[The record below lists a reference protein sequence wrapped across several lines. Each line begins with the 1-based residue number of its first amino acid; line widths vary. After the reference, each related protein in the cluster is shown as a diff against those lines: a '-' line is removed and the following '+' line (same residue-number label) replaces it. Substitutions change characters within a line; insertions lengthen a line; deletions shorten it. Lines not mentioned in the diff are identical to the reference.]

1 MFFFKNPFFIE
12 KKIINTIKN
21 IKKEKFFCLPMFPY
35 PSGKL
40 HLGHV
45 RNYILTDII
54 SKIKILEKKNVL
66 HTIGWDSFGLPAEN
80 ASIKL
85 NLNPLKWTI
94 SNIKLMRYQLK
105 ILQLNYNKKTEFLT
119 CDINFYKWE
128 FWMIIYFLKNTI
140 IFKNYDKINWDKEQ
154 KCVLSNEQINNNLCW
169 RSNEKVIKKKNFTW
183 YINIKKYTKRLILNL
198 KKNNWS
204 IKIKKIQK
212 RWINIKLHFLNNSF
226 FFSCYIYNFLNIN
239 FIKIKKNIKLLFLL
253 LKKKNKMIFKKKIF
267 NYNSFIKKK
276 KNKIILT
283 NFNFFKIKI
292 KKKCINLFIKKKNF
306 FFIKLTN
313 IKNWAFQRNRLWGS
327 PFSIKKIKK
336 NIYISNSTI
345 DTFFQSSWYYLKYI
359 KSKNINNFK
368 KNKWF
373 PINVYVGGIEH
384 ANLHLI
390 YLRIMNN
397 ILYDFNIL
405 NNKNIIK
412 NLINQ
417 GFINNEVY
425 FKIKNLKKKYCK
437 KNKNSIYLGIEKMS
451 KSKKNGINP
460 IKIILNYG
468 SDLLKLLIISNKP
481 INKNIYWKNI
491 DFLKLKKFIIKIN
504 NLINLKILNKKKIIN
519 IKNILNIKKIHNIVS
534 FINKILYLNNSIK
547 QIENIIFY
555 IYPIIP
561 NIAKILWYKLG
572 NRFSIEKHI
581 VKIVNLNIYNI
592 YYKKKFLKSINN
604 FNIYKLIK
612 KNCIINIKLSMDQ
625 KSILIN

>member
-1 MFFFKNPFFIE
+1 MFFFKNPFFVE
-12 KKIINTIKN
+12 KKINNKIKN
-21 IKKEKFFCLPMFPY
+21 TKKENFFCLPMFPY

-66 HTIGWDSFGLPAEN
+66 HPIGWDSFGLPAEN
-80 ASIKL
+80 AAIKL

-94 SNIKLMRYQLK
+94 SNIKLMRNQLK
-105 ILQLNYNKKTEFLT
+105 IIKLNYNKKTEFLT
-119 CDINFYKWE
+119 CDIEFYKWE
-128 FWMIIYFLKNTI
+128 FWMMIYFLKNKL
-140 IFKNYDKINWDKEQ
+140 IFKNYDKINWDKSQ
-154 KCVLSNEQINNNLCW
+154 KCILSNEQINNNLCW
-169 RSNEKVIKKKNFTW
+169 RSNEQNIKKKIFTW

-198 KKNNWS
+198 KKINWS

-212 RWINIKLHFLNNSF
+212 KWINIKIYFLNNFF
-226 FFSCYIYNFLNIN
+226 FFSCYINIFININ
-239 FIKIKKNIKLLFLL
+239 LIKIKKNIKLLFLL
-253 LKKKNKMIFKKKIF
+253 LKKKNKIILKKKIF
-267 NYNSFIKKK
+267 NNNNFISKKK
-276 KNKIILT
+276 KIILI
-283 NFNFFKIKI
+283 NFNFFKVKI
-292 KKKCINLFIKKKNF
+292 KKKYINVLIKKKNF

-327 PFSIKKIKK
+327 PFTIKKIKK
-336 NIYISNSTI
+336 NICISNSTI

-359 KSKNINNFK
+359 KTKNINNIK
-368 KNKWF
+368 KNKWI
-373 PINVYVGGIEH
+373 PVNVYVGGIEH

-405 NNKNIIK
+405 NNKNIIR

-417 GFINNEVY
+417 GFINNKVY
-425 FKIKNLKKKYCK
+425 FKIKKFKKKYCK
-437 KNKNSIYLGIEKMS
+437 KKKNSIYLGIEKMS

-468 SDLLKLLIISNKP
+468 SDLLKLSIITNKP

-504 NLINLKILNKKKIIN
+504 NLINLKILNKKKIID

-555 IYPIIP
+555 MFPIIP
-561 NIAKILWYKLG
+561 NISKILWYKLG
-572 NRFSIEKHI
+572 NRFSIEKYI
-581 VKIVNLNIYNI
+581 IKIKNINIYNTF
-592 YYKKKFLKSINN
+592 YKKKFIKSINN

-612 KNCIINIKLSMDQ
+612 KKCINKIKFSMDQ

>member
-12 KKIINTIKN
+12 KKINNKIKN
-21 IKKEKFFCLPMFPY
+21 IKKENFFCLPMFPY

-85 NLNPLKWTI
+85 NLNPLKWTV
-94 SNIKLMRYQLK
+94 SNVKLMRNQLK
-105 ILQLNYNKKTEFLT
+105 IIKINYNKKTEFLT
-119 CDINFYKWE
+119 CDVDFYKWE
-128 FWMIIYFLKNTI
+128 FWLIIYFLKNKL
-140 IFKNYDKINWDKEQ
+140 IFKNYDKINWDKIQ
-154 KCVLSNEQINNNLCW
+154 KCILSNEQISNNLCW
-169 RSNEKVIKKKNFTW
+169 RSNEVTIKKKIFTW
-183 YINIKKYTKRLILNL
+183 YIDIKKYTKRLILNL
-198 KKNNWS
+198 NKINWS
-204 IKIKKIQK
+204 HKIKKIQK
-212 RWINIKLHFLNNSF
+212 KWINVKLYFLNNFF
-226 FFSCYIYNFLNIN
+226 FFSCYINVFLNIN

-253 LKKKNKMIFKKKIF
+253 LKKKKKIILKKKIF
-267 NYNSFIKKK
+267 NNFINKKK
-276 KNKIILT
+276 KIILI
-283 NFNFFKIKI
+283 NFNFFKIKV
-292 KKKCINLFIKKKNF
+292 KKKYINLLIKKKNF

-327 PFSIKKIKK
+327 PFSIKKTKK

-359 KSKNINNFK
+359 KTKNINNVK

-373 PINVYVGGIEH
+373 PINVYIGGIEH

-417 GFINNEVY
+417 GFINNKVY
-425 FKIKNLKKKYCK
+425 FKIKKFKKKYCK
-437 KNKNSIYLGIEKMS
+437 KNKNSVYLGIEKMS

-460 IKIILNYG
+460 TKIILNYG
-468 SDLLKLLIISNKP
+468 SDLLKLSIISNKP
-481 INKNIYWKNI
+481 INKNIYWKNV

-504 NLINLKILNKKKIIN
+504 NLIKLKNLNKKKIIN
-519 IKNILNIKKIHNIVS
+519 VKNILNIKKIHNIIS

-547 QIENIIFY
+547 QIENIIY
-555 IYPIIP
+555 YMYPIIP
-561 NIAKILWYKLG
+561 NISKILWFKLG
-572 NRFSIEKHI
+572 NKFSIEKHI
-581 VKIVNLNIYNI
+581 IKIKNTNIYNI
-592 YYKKKFLKSINN
+592 FYKKKFIKSIDNLY
-604 FNIYKLIK
+604 IYKLIK
-612 KNCIINIKLSMDQ
+612 NNCINKIKLSMDQ